1 MTISELVQES
11 YDMAVDKGFTV
22 PGTPSD
28 IPQML
33 MLVVSELSEA
43 LEELRSGHAPT
54 TVYTKAGVQ
63 VPRDLD
69 PRFKDTPLPLPKPEG
84 FGVELADAVIR
95 IAHLCGALDID
106 LEARIVE
113 KLAYNATRPYKHGRT
128 F

>member
-1 MTISELVQES
+1 MTISELVAQSHE
-11 YDMAVDKGFTV
+11 MAVEKGFTV
-22 PGTPSD
+22 PGQPTD
-28 IPQML
+28 VPQSL

-43 LEELRSGHAPT
+43 LEEIRSGHAPT
-54 TVYTKAGVQ
+54 TVYTKTIRT

-69 PRFKDTPLPLPKPEG
+69 PRFKNDPSPPVKPEG

-106 LEARIVE
+106 LEARITE
-113 KLAYNATRPYKHGRT
+113 KLAYNATRPYKHGRA

>member
-1 MTISELVQES
+1 MTISELVAQS
-11 YDMAVDKGFTV
+11 HQMAVEKGFTV
-22 PGTPSD
+22 PGTPTD
-28 IPQML
+28 IPRSL

-43 LEELRSGHAPT
+43 LEEVRSGHAPA
-54 TVYTKAGVQ
+54 TVYTKPTVQ

-69 PRFKDTPLPLPKPEG
+69 PRFKDTPLPPAKPEG

-106 LEARIVE
+106 LEARVVE
-113 KLAYNATRPYKHGRT
+113 KLTYNATRPYKHGRA

>member
-43 LEELRSGHAPT
+43 LEELRSGHAPQ
-54 TVYTKAGVQ
+54 TVYTKQ
-63 VPRDLD
+63 VTGFTRVLD
-69 PRFKDTPLPLPKPEG
+69 PSSPVPPPSSKPEG

-106 LEARIVE
+106 LEARIAE
-113 KLAYNATRPYKHGRT
+113 KLAYNATRPYKHGRV